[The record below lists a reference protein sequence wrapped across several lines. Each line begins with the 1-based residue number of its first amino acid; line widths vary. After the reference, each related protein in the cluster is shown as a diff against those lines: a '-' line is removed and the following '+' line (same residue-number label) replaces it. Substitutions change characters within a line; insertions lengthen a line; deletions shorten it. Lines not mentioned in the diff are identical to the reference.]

1 MLTEGS
7 AMNKT
12 YRNTGISAIQFPNG
26 GWVRPYEVGV
36 ADPGNPGIQVLL
48 RGGRLTEASE
58 ESNPVNPTAE
68 NLGGLTV
75 SDAKLLIADQNN
87 PEILAR
93 WKEADERITIEKL
106 IDDKLSQLSSEKN
119 PRKK

>member
-1 MLTEGS
+1 
-7 AMNKT
+7 MNKT

-75 SDAKLLIADQNN
+75 NDAKLLIADQNN